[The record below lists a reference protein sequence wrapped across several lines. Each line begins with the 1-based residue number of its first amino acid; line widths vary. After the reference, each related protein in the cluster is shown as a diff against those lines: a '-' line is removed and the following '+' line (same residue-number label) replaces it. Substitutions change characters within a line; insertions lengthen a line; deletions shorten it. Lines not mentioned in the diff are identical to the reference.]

1 MFTKDTGAA
10 EDLVE
15 AAKLFRLAAGQGQT
29 NAQDRLAVIYASG
42 IGVPKDEIEAAKWRD
57 ATKH

>member
-15 AAKLFRLAAGQGQT
+15 AAKLFRWQQDK
-29 NAQDRLAVIYASG
+29 DRLMHKTV
-42 IGVPKDEIEAAKWRD
+42 WQ
-57 ATKH
+57 